1 MTNRLMNI
9 AARNVLPFTGMPPL
23 LVTTLKP
30 WWLWNAIRISANTN
44 MPRISKTTPVLL
56 ISATSLTP

>member
-9 AARNVLPFTGMPPL
+9 AARNELGPTWKPALF
-23 LVTTLKP
+23 VTTWKP

-44 MPRISKTTPVLL
+44 MPRISNTTPVLL
-56 ISATSLTP
+56 MIATSRTP

>member
-9 AARNVLPFTGMPPL
+9 AARNVLPFTGMPAL

-30 WWLWNAIRISANTN
+30 WWLWKAISTSANTN
-44 MPRISKTTPVLL
+44 MPRISNTTPVLL
-56 ISATSLTP
+56 MIETSRTP